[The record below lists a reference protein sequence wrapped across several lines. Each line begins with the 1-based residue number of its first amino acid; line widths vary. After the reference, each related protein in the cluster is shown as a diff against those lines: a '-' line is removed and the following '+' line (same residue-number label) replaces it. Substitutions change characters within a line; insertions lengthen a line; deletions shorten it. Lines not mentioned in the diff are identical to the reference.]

1 MKKPKLETFGLT
13 AIQTVLSNAT
23 DLQTARDSLAFAIG
37 ATVGASGVVL
47 KRVKRNEQCKLVIA
61 PDNVQLTVFAD
72 CKGDEETVITR
83 KTRKGSTVTLHGKLQ
98 SFGYQSVCLADC
110 RLQGKT
116 VEKQ

>member
-23 DLQTARDSLAFAIG
+23 DLQTARDSLAFAVG
-37 ATVGASGVVL
+37 ATVGVSGVVL

-72 CKGDEETVITR
+72 CLADEKIIISRKIRKRSNVSIT
-83 KTRKGSTVTLHGKLQ
+83 GKLQ
-98 SFGYQSVCLADC
+98 SFGYQSVCLSNC
-110 RLQGKT
+110 HL
-116 VEKQ
+116 VMS